1 MDAPAH
7 PLTDHIGQIV
17 KLSDEDKSIV
27 LRSFQPSHLKKK
39 EYLLKEGMI
48 SHHMRF
54 IKQGCLRSFY
64 LDENGK
70 EHILQLG
77 IEGWWIND
85 LYSYLTQTPARH
97 YIQALEPTTVLQIE
111 RDQLEQ
117 LFLEVPA
124 TERFFR
130 LKIQKAYVAS
140 QERNRKVRSQ
150 TAEERYLHF
159 IQKYRSLEQRVPQY
173 MIASYLGISPE
184 HLSTLRKNLHR

>member
-64 LDENGK
+64 LEENAK
-70 EHILQLG
+70 QQVYEFAFIAA
-77 IEGWWIND
+77 
-85 LYSYLTQTPARH
+85 S
-97 YIQALEPTTVLQIE
+97 
-111 RDQLEQ
+111 
-117 LFLEVPA
+117 
-124 TERFFR
+124 
-130 LKIQKAYVAS
+130 LKLRGAS
-140 QERNRKVRSQ
+140 
-150 TAEERYLHF
+150 
-159 IQKYRSLEQRVPQY
+159 
-173 MIASYLGISPE
+173 GSP
-184 HLSTLRKNLHR
+184 LRPLAIPLRK